1 VKLQENCNDNLKRKL
16 SEVATAL
23 EDDYEVEFDLI
34 TTGSLTNSAFQD
46 YATFQEQIAKSD
58 DFTATIHLVDNE
70 ELKRRYNLALDKENP
85 SISHSIQLDSNKYLQ
100 LDIAGTRAILAALPI
115 KDCLNLPGIKD
126 STLFQKNVR
135 QSLGLSNPVNKE
147 GCN

>member
-1 VKLQENCNDNLKRKL
+1 MKYSLLGFKLKNLVKLQENCNHNLKRKL

-34 TTGSLTNSAFQD
+34 TTGSLTNSALQD

-85 SISHSIQLDSNKYLQ
+85 SISHSIQLDPEQIFATRYCGYKSYSRR
-100 LDIAGTRAILAALPI
+100 IA
-115 KDCLNLPGIKD
+115 N
-126 STLFQKNVR
+126 
-135 QSLGLSNPVNKE
+135 
-147 GCN
+147 